1 VPGGGADVTSRVIA
15 LKLHDPLGQ
24 QVVVDNRGGWQ
35 HQSRVKFTQLFATEK
50 LR

>member
-35 HQSRVKFTQLFATEK
+35 H
-50 LR
+50 